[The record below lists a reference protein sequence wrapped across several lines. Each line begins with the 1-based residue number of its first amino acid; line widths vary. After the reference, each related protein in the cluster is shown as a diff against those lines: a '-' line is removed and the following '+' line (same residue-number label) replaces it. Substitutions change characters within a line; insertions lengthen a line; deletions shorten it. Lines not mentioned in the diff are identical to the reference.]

1 MQPNEYDI
9 IIVGGRVTGAVL
21 AAYLGQNGMKV
32 LLLEKDALPSPH
44 PFSCP
49 MIQAATMAMLDEI
62 GAPESEYARHTPPI
76 HKMIIDDER
85 MEIPIELPYHKGR
98 NYGYAI
104 DRARF
109 DKALWD
115 HALRLE
121 TVSGIQR
128 FKVNHLLWDE
138 QGESV
143 IGVTGTHLDR
153 GETARY
159 YGKRVVGAD
168 GRFSI
173 VARKTSAKTYDER
186 PNYPTTVYYS
196 YWEGV
201 ARHAQGEAI
210 SIAYTS
216 ASGEFAYLVMDS
228 ADNTTAIVV
237 EGRSDIVA
245 PSAGMVDEFYN
256 DIITLH
262 PAIKQRVRNARRV
275 QPVQGIKRIGNLY
288 RQAGGKGW
296 VLVGDAY
303 HQKDPID
310 GQGIYDAVYSAK
322 MLAQGLCQ
330 WYHHQLDWDEMLHQ
344 YDEQVRAHTYPQYE
358 ATLQRIQGTLYGTL
372 NPALPKSLLR
382 GTFRWIAKDRVYQ
395 EITGQILN
403 RQTDPQTTLK
413 PSFLM
418 MAALRGSLRELS
430 ERLEP

>member
-1 MQPNEYDI
+1 MQQTEYDI

-21 AAYLGQNGMKV
+21 ATHLAQAGMSI

-44 PFSCP
+44 PFSSP

-62 GAPESEYARHTPPI
+62 GAPESEYAYQTPRL
-76 HKMIIDDER
+76 HRMIIVGDGF
-85 MEIPIELPYHKGR
+85 EIPIDLPYHKGR

-115 HALRLE
+115 HAMKMENITGL
-121 TVSGIQR
+121 QR

-143 IGVTGTHLDR
+143 IGVTGVHLDS
-153 GETARY
+153 GETAPY
-159 YGKRVVGAD
+159 HGKRVVGAD

-186 PNYPTTVYYS
+186 PDYPTTVYYS

-201 ARHAQGEAI
+201 ARYKGEETVTT
-210 SIAYTS
+210 AYTS
-216 ASGEFAYLVMDS
+216 PSGEFAYLVMDS
-228 ADNTTAIVV
+228 ADDTTAIVV

-256 DIITLH
+256 DIVTLH
-262 PAIKQRVRNARRV
+262 PAIKQRVRVARRV

-288 RQAGGKGW
+288 REAGGKGW
-296 VLVGDAY
+296 ALVGDAY

-322 MLAQGLCQ
+322 MLAHGLIQWHQGLIE
-330 WYHHQLDWDEMLHQ
+330 WDEMLHQ
-344 YDEQVRAHTYPQYE
+344 YDEQVRAHSYPQYE
-358 ATLQRIQGTLYGTL
+358 ATIKRIQETLYGTTK
-372 NPALPKSLLR
+372 PTLPLSVMS
-382 GTFRWIAKDRVYQ
+382 GAFRWIAKDRVYQ
-395 EITGQILN
+395 ELTTQILN
-403 RQTDPQTTLK
+403 RQADPQATLK
-413 PSFLM
+413 PSFLV

>member
-1 MQPNEYDI
+1 MQPIEYDI

-21 AAYLGQNGMKV
+21 AAYLGQEGMKV
-32 LLLEKDALPSPH
+32 LVLEKDALPSTH

-62 GAPESEYARHTPPI
+62 GAPEDEYARHTPPI
-76 HKMIIDDER
+76 HQMIIADER
-85 MEIPIELPYHKGR
+85 MEIPIELPYYKGR

-115 HALRLE
+115 HALRME
-121 TVSGIQR
+121 SVTGIQR
-128 FKVNHLLWDE
+128 FKVNHLIWDE

-143 IGVTGTHLDR
+143 IGVTGIHLDS
-153 GETARY
+153 GETASY

-173 VARKTSAKTYDER
+173 VARKTSARTYDER
-186 PNYPTTVYYS
+186 PDYPTTVYYS

-201 ARHAQGEAI
+201 ARFAGGEPT
-210 SIAYTS
+210 SVAYTS
-216 ASGEFAYLVMDS
+216 TSGEFAYLVMDS
-228 ADNTTAIVV
+228 ADDTTAIVV

-245 PSAGMVDEFYN
+245 PSAGMVDEFYH
-256 DIITLH
+256 DIVTLH
-262 PAIKQRVRNARRV
+262 PAIKQRMHGARRV
-275 QPVQGIKRIGNLY
+275 QAVQGIKRIGNLY

-303 HQKDPID
+303 HQKDPVD

-322 MLAQGLCQ
+322 TLAQGLSQ
-330 WYHHQLDWDEMLHQ
+330 WYHHQVDWEEMLQQ

-358 ATLQRIQGTLYGTL
+358 ATLQRIQETLYGTL
-372 NPALPKSLLR
+372 NPALPKSLMTGAL
-382 GTFRWIAKDRVYQ
+382 RWIAKDRVYQ
-395 EITGQILN
+395 ELTGQILN
-403 RQTDPQTTLK
+403 RQTDPHTTLK

-430 ERLEP
+430 ERLET